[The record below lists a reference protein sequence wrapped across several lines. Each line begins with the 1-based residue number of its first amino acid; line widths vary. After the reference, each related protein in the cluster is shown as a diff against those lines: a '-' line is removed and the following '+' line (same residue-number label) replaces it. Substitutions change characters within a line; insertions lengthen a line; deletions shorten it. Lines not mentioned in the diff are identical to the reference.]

1 VALIH
6 GFEKALKLLS
16 ESQLEKEVEEGN
28 KQSEKLLYLM
38 EHQAAFTCMRVI
50 LMFLAGLY
58 AGVVL
63 WPERGTHWKY
73 YFLPLG
79 FFLGMLVFCV
89 MIPRKSARYY
99 LEFWTR
105 KCLGIVRLFITIL
118 KPIIVPAM
126 LLADFILF
134 ITGKD
139 PRGAVDNV
147 TEEDIVSMVN
157 EGHEQGVIESREAEM
172 ITNIFELDDKEAHD
186 IMTHRTNII
195 AIDGDSTLE
204 EAIQFVL
211 SETNSRFPVYDK
223 ELDDVIGILNLRDL
237 MVCKSDGKAKIK
249 EIEGL
254 VREPYFVPET
264 RKVDDLLKEMQKQQ
278 LHMAIV
284 FDEYGQ
290 VAGLVTMEDI
300 IEEIVGNIWD
310 EYDEVEQ
317 FIVKEK
323 DGSYLVS
330 GLTPLEEF
338 GELIGEDFDTEEYD
352 TVNGFLISLLERIPA
367 EDERPTIE
375 WKKYVFS
382 ICTIENKMI
391 NKVRVEARE
400 C

>member
-1 VALIH
+1 
-6 GFEKALKLLS
+6 
-16 ESQLEKEVEEGN
+16 
-28 KQSEKLLYLM
+28 
-38 EHQAAFTCMRVI
+38 
-50 LMFLAGLY
+50 
-58 AGVVL
+58 
-63 WPERGTHWKY
+63 
-73 YFLPLG
+73 
-79 FFLGMLVFCV
+79 
-89 MIPRKSARYY
+89 
-99 LEFWTR
+99 
-105 KCLGIVRLFITIL
+105 
-118 KPIIVPAM
+118 M

-139 PRGAVDNV
+139 PRAAVDNV

-317 FIVKEK
+317 FIIKEK

-375 WKKYVFS
+375 WKEYVFS

-391 NKVRVEARE
+391 NKVRVEARG